1 MAVTVDTVV
10 PVIGTLQRCS
20 SQPARPYM
28 ATLHVG
34 LLKPRGRSGNC
45 IMCPLMS
52 PKPPACTPTL
62 SPGCSQPHFGLHA
75 CIPGGGSEAVRTES
89 CAGAGPEPSAPL
101 LEPQCQR
108 EQSADPGLQGY
119 RSQSCP
125 LRPPTHA
132 HTLMMHRWST
142 AWKDGG
148 ADRLMGQA
156 AGLSVWGKGC
166 GG

>member
-10 PVIGTLQRCS
+10 PVIGTLQICS

-34 LLKPRGRSGNC
+34 QEWELHHVPTHVTQTPRLFPS
-45 IMCPLMS
+45 
-52 PKPPACTPTL
+52 ACTPTL
-62 SPGCSQPHFGLHA
+62 SPGCSQPHFGPHA

-101 LEPQCQR
+101 LEPQCQS

-125 LRPPTHA
+125 LCPSTHT
-132 HTLMMHRWST
+132 HRLMMHRWST
-142 AWKDGG
+142 CKDGG
-148 ADRLMGQA
+148 ADGPMGQV